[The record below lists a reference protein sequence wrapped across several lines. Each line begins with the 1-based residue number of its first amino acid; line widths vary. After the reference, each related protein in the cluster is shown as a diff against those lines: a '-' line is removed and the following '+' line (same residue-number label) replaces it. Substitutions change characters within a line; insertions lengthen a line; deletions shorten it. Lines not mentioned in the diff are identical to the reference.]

1 MSTTSTPP
9 LSGAAG
15 ALWRNTV
22 RFYRNRA
29 SLMSAFIMP
38 GLFMGAFLI
47 VFGHAASQTGLDYAL
62 FLLPAAMFQAAM
74 FSAAASSMAFA
85 VDAES
90 GILARLRSMP
100 TSALAIVLGRLGTDL
115 IRTVASLATVSVL
128 ALVCGA
134 KPHSFGALALAFL
147 VAAAISEILSMF
159 FGGISLRA
167 KHPVSA
173 SGVIQSLE
181 VLVLMLSTAFIPVG
195 TLPHWLQPIVRHQ
208 PFSPCVDTMRNILTG
223 KPLGST
229 GWEALAWL
237 AIGLCIGAI
246 WVTRSL
252 RRSK

>member
-9 LSGAAG
+9 LSGTAG

-22 RFYRNRA
+22 RFFRNRA

-74 FSAAASSMAFA
+74 FSA
-85 VDAES
+85 VDSES

-100 TSALAIVLGRLGTDL
+100 TSALAIRLGTDL

-173 SGVIQSLE
+173 SGVIQSLK

-208 PFSPCVDTMRNILTG
+208 PLSPCVDTMRNILTG

-237 AIGLCIGAI
+237 AIGLGIGAI